1 MVKHICCQVAALF
14 FGVLAFAADPVAAP
28 ELGNAHVTL
37 PYGELKTLWQAAQHE
52 KAPEKRKPPVE
63 ATLLAARYQI
73 ALKGDQ
79 ASGVVDYE
87 TQSFTDEWTVIPL
100 LGAQTQID
108 EVEPADVQ
116 LIAREGRYA
125 LVTNRPGKQ
134 KLRIKFAARLIG
146 TTDGAHF
153 HLATSAASINTL
165 SVSGIPDKQMLRV
178 AEATQ
183 LSAEKDRA
191 SFRLPAQEQ
200 LDFDVVPEKAV
211 VPPTP
216 SRWKLG
222 AHALVQFGD
231 GKLNYTAHLAAN
243 TEHGSG
249 LTMELEFPADVSVTK
264 LTGKDLVDWQAST
277 TENQSRR
284 VHVRWQT
291 RDVLRRELE
300 VEYNFPQPLT
310 AGEWSLKSP
319 RLVEGETAPPLYVVV
334 PEQGLELAAATQTA
348 APRQL
353 PSWLLTLV
361 NGKNYLVFV
370 GETPLTAK
378 WLPLVE
384 TAQAIVET
392 SSAKMRIVSDGAAL
406 TEIEYKIRHERALS
420 WRVDLPEGCE
430 LLASSVDGKPVS
442 PIDRGERVFE
452 FTLPSGK
459 ALSSVA
465 FSYTSKKPAFKPVS
479 GQIAV
484 ELPQTDLLV
493 HRIDWELR
501 IPVAYEIAAF
511 EGNVESA
518 PCNNTT
524 DNTSR
529 VIQLHKEL
537 CKKERPRAEF
547 FYQKPQPNK

>member
-1 MVKHICCQVAALF
+1 M
-14 FGVLAFAADPVAAP
+14 LAFAAEPAAVP
-28 ELGNAHVTL
+28 ELGDARVTL
-37 PYGELKTLWQAAQHE
+37 PYGELKTLWQAAQRE

-63 ATLLAARYQI
+63 ATLLAARYQL

-79 ASGVVDYE
+79 ASGVVDFE
-87 TQSFTDEWTVIPL
+87 TQTFTDEWTVIPL

-116 LIAREGRYA
+116 LIAREGHYA
-125 LVTNRPGKQ
+125 LVTNRIGKQ
-134 KLRIKFAARLIG
+134 RLRIKFAAKLTG

-153 HLATSAASINTL
+153 HLTTSPASINTL
-165 SVSGIPDKQMLRV
+165 SVAGIPDKQMLRIGQ
-178 AEATQ
+178 AIQ

-191 SFRLPAQEQ
+191 SFRLPAEEQ
-200 LDFDVVPEKAV
+200 LDFDLIPEKPLA
-211 VPPTP
+211 PLTP
-216 SRWKLG
+216 SQWKLD
-222 AHALVQFGD
+222 AHAFVQFGD
-231 GKLNYTAHLAAN
+231 GKLNYLSHLAAN
-243 TEHGSG
+243 TDHGSG
-249 LTMELEFPADVSVTK
+249 LTMELEFPPGVSVTK
-264 LTGKDLVDWQAST
+264 LIGADLADWQAT
-277 TENQSRR
+277 TSESQSRR

-300 VEYNFPQPLT
+300 VEYNFTQPLT
-310 AGEWSLKSP
+310 VGEWTLKSP
-319 RLVEGETAPPLYVVV
+319 RLTDGETNPPLYVLV
-334 PEQGLELAAATQTA
+334 PEPGLELTAATQTA
-348 APRQL
+348 APRRL
-353 PSWLLTLV
+353 PAWLAKLAE
-361 NGKNYLVFV
+361 GKNYLVFV
-370 GETPLTAK
+370 GETPLAAK
-378 WLPLVE
+378 WLPLID

-392 SSAKMRIVSDGAAL
+392 STAKMRVVSDGAAL

-430 LLASSVDGKPVS
+430 LLASSIDGRPVNPIDRGDHVVEFSLPSGKPVS
-442 PIDRGERVFE
+442 AV
-452 FTLPSGK
+452 S
-459 ALSSVA
+459 

-493 HRIDWELR
+493 HWIDWELR

-518 PCNNTT
+518 LCANAT